1 MITEQGA
8 DGLGGRPRPAPLK
21 AYEDIEFLK
30 SDACR
35 AARLQLE
42 FLKPDVAM
50 REHRIESTI
59 VLFGSARLLSPE
71 AASTE
76 LAEAE
81 QGAQTSPDCPTAANR
96 LRRARMMAEQS
107 HYYTVA
113 RELASMAS
121 RFGQSSACGARKLVV
136 ITGGGG
142 GIMEAGNRG
151 AQEVGAKSIGLNIT
165 LPHEQHPNPYSSEEL
180 TFQFH
185 YFSIRKMHF
194 LMRAKA
200 LCAFPGGFGTMDELF
215 ETLTLIQ
222 TGKIKRIPVVLFG
235 ESFWTQ
241 VINWQAL
248 ADRGMIAQ
256 EDLSLFSICETAS
269 EGWER
274 ICEFYRQ
281 AGQAAGQD

>member
-1 MITEQGA
+1 MSEQGI
-8 DGLGGRPRPAPLK
+8 DGQGRRRRSAPLK

-35 AARLQLE
+35 TARLQLE
-42 FLKPDVAM
+42 FLKADVAM
-50 REHRIESTI
+50 REHRIESTLVI
-59 VLFGSARLLSPE
+59 FGSARVPSPE
-71 AASTE
+71 AAVAE
-76 LAEAE
+76 LALAEEA
-81 QGAQTSPDCPTAANR
+81 AQAAPGCPSAASR
-96 LRRARMMAEQS
+96 LRLARIMAEQS
-107 HYYTVA
+107 HYYAVA
-113 RELASMAS
+113 QELAEMVS
-121 RFGQSSACGARKLVV
+121 RFGQSPACGARQMVV

-151 AQEVGAKSIGLNIT
+151 AHVAGAKSIGLNIT

-194 LMRAKA
+194 LLRAKA
-200 LCAFPGGFGTMDELF
+200 LCAFPGGFGTLDELF
-215 ETLTLIQ
+215 EALTLIQ
-222 TGKIKRIPVVLFG
+222 TGKIRRMPVVLFG
-235 ESFWTQ
+235 ESFWNR
-241 VINWQAL
+241 VVNWQEL

-274 ICEFYRQ
+274 ICEFHRQ
-281 AGQAAGQD
+281 AAQGGAED